1 MASNFYYVYS
11 LRDPRSARSVPFYI
25 GKGTGSRAFDHLAR
39 PDNSAKWR
47 RIKSIIDDGKEPI
60 VSILVDNVAEA
71 DALRIEA
78 ELIAAFGTEQQG
90 GLLTN
95 VVSPIGDVE
104 DKRSHIQVPHGCV
117 ERAQLG
123 LGLLK
128 DAVFELVR
136 NNPAGVG
143 NADVASSLGL
153 RSDYNGRQKDYL
165 SYSVLGL
172 LLREQKIRRTGRKHT
187 AR

>member
-1 MASNFYYVYS
+1 MTSQFYYVYS
-11 LRDPRSARSVPFYI
+11 LRDPRSSRSVPFYI

-39 PDNSAKWR
+39 ADNSAKWR
-47 RIKSIIDDGKEPI
+47 RIKSILEDGQQPI
-60 VSILVDNVAEA
+60 VSILVDNVSEA

-90 GLLTN
+90 GVLTN
-95 VVSPIGDVE
+95 VVTPSGESDE
-104 DKRSHIQVPHGCV
+104 RRTHIQVPHGSI

-123 LGLLK
+123 LQLLK
-128 DAVFELVR
+128 DAVFDLVR
-136 NNPAGVG
+136 SNPEGVG

-172 LLREQKIRRTGRKHT
+172 LLREQKIQRAGRKHT
-187 AR
+187 AK